1 MRRVELLDVDTD
13 YSDAR
18 SQGADS
24 TMGSRPVRDQRIFFV
39 MREFERLAGLPLGSQ
54 LGRLSR
60 CLHLGI

>member
-39 MREFERLAGLPLGSQ
+39 MREFEQLASLPLGS
-54 LGRLSR
+54 
-60 CLHLGI
+60 